1 MGLTAPEQALVA
13 ACKAG
18 EPCKLGDGA
27 RPEGPDPARTV
38 RAEVLRFLILGGDE
52 GCRVHELGVW
62 LAGAYVRGELDLS
75 FARARGQT
83 VLDRCRFGERPDLQ
97 QADLQLLSLD
107 GSALPGLFAEGA
119 QVAGDVFLRDGFAAE
134 GEVRLSGATVGGQL
148 ACTGGAFR
156 NPGGKALSAQRMR
169 VVASFFFR
177 GVQVHEGV
185 IDLASAHVGDLAD
198 DPDSWPEAGRLILD
212 GFTYDR
218 IVAAF
223 TDSRERLD
231 WLAKGTVWKGEFK
244 PQPYTHLA
252 RVLREMGHERGA
264 RDVLEERDRL
274 IGVHARGR
282 LRART
287 VAAGSRADQLLG
299 TETGPMQA
307 GALAVWDWVVRRVV
321 GYGHKPFRSLGWLLF
336 LWLLAV
342 WLAHMAWVSRAMVPN
357 SDVILTSGGWQAV
370 LGAAN
375 PAAAWSAPGGAGQDW
390 ETFSRYAWA
399 FDVVVPILSLGQTE
413 AWAPSTARGGW
424 GWALWWGRWVL
435 TVAGWIVVAL
445 AAAAVTGIIRRD

>member
-1 MGLTAPEQALVA
+1 
-13 ACKAG
+13 
-18 EPCKLGDGA
+18 
-27 RPEGPDPARTV
+27 V
-38 RAEVLRFLILGGDE
+38 RAEVLRFLILGGCDA
-52 GCRVHELGVW
+52 CRVQERGVW
-62 LAGAYVRGELDLS
+62 LEGAHVSGALDLS

-134 GEVRLSGATVGGQL
+134 GEVSLSGATVGGQL

-252 RVLREMGHERGA
+252 KVLREMGHERGA
-264 RDVLEERDRL
+264 RDVLEAQGRL
-274 IGVHARGR
+274 IRWHEWR
-282 LRART
+282 RARDALNGDWGPGLRS
-287 VAAGSRADQLLG
+287 VLADLRFAAGGVSR
-299 TETGPMQA
+299 
-307 GALAVWDWVVRRVV
+307 WVV

-342 WLAHMAWVSRAMVPN
+342 WLAHMAWVSGAMVPN
-357 SDVILTSGGWQAV
+357 SDVILTSGGWQEV